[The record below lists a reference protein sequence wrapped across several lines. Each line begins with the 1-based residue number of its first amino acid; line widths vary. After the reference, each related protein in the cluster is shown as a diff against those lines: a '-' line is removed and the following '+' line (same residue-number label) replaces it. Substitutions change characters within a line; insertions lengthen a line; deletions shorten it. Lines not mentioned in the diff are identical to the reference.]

1 MATPARIRVNTAFPF
16 PSLVNGSGPI
26 TINKQQGIWTV
37 GYSVVPFATQVP
49 PPANYQT
56 DYMLMYDSVAKIY
69 FNMSMT
75 ALVSAA
81 QSSIT
86 AGARTQRAITTSP
99 ITIMT
104 NDQILNC
111 SIGTA
116 ATCALPTAAS
126 RVGVPLT
133 FKDLGQASAHNITI
147 TPAGGETIDGLATIK
162 LTNNFQTLTLV
173 PLNDGTNA
181 GWAVQ

>member
-16 PSLVNGSGPI
+16 PSLVNGSGPV
-26 TINKQQGIWTV
+26 TISKQQGIWTV
-37 GYSVVPFATQVP
+37 GYSVVAFATQVP
-49 PPANYQT
+49 PPQNYPT
-56 DYMLMYDSVAKIY
+56 DYVLMYDSVANRY
-69 FNMSMT
+69 FNMSIT

-81 QSSIT
+81 QTSIT
-86 AGARTQRAITTSP
+86 AGARTQRSITTSP
-99 ITIMT
+99 IVIMT

-111 SIGTA
+111 AIGTV

-126 RVGVPLT
+126 RIGVPLT

-147 TPAGGETIDGLATIK
+147 SPSGGDTIDGLASIK

-181 GWAVQ
+181 GWAVE